1 MKNKNLDKIIYKN
14 IGQDISY
21 PLYSKYVGTDVYR
34 KLENKYLKNM
44 PVDDHCTKYEI
55 YDNGNAVTGY
65 IRLFI
70 LNKETNYIKIINNI
84 FIEIDRNNDFIYI
97 DRDNIRNELYL
108 IQLLESEEIKKSIY
122 SYIDNISGY

>member
-1 MKNKNLDKIIYKN
+1 MKFSEAIMKSLNFDENMKL
-14 IGQDISY
+14 IS
-21 PLYSKYVGTDVYR
+21 R
-34 KLENKYLKNM
+34 
-44 PVDDHCTKYEI
+44 
-55 YDNGNAVTGY
+55 Y

-70 LNKETNYIKIINNI
+70 LNKETNYIKIINDI

>member
-1 MKNKNLDKIIYKN
+1 MKILNFDENMKLIYR
-14 IGQDISY
+14 DIMY
-21 PLYSKYVGTDVYR
+21 DIFI
-34 KLENKYLKNM
+34 
-44 PVDDHCTKYEI
+44 DDHCTKYEI
-55 YDNGNAVTGY
+55 YNSGNSITGY

-70 LNKETNYIKIINNI
+70 LNKETNHIKIINDI

>member
-1 MKNKNLDKIIYKN
+1 MSIKLKGSLYIDDDIKLIYRDSMYKIF
-14 IGQDISY
+14 
-21 PLYSKYVGTDVYR
+21 
-34 KLENKYLKNM
+34 
-44 PVDDHCTKYEI
+44 VDDHCTKYEI
-55 YDNGNAVTGY
+55 YNGGNSVTGY

-70 LNKETNYIKIINNI
+70 LNKTTEYIKIINDV

-97 DRDNIRNELYL
+97 DRDNIRNEDHL

>member
-1 MKNKNLDKIIYKN
+1 MKFNEVIMKSLNFDENMKLIYR
-14 IGQDISY
+14 DIMY
-21 PLYSKYVGTDVYR
+21 D
-34 KLENKYLKNM
+34 M
-44 PVDDHCTKYEI
+44 FIDDHCTKYEI
-55 YDNGNAVTGY
+55 YNSGNSITGY

-70 LNKETNYIKIINNI
+70 LNKETNHIRIINDI
-84 FIEIDRNNDFIYI
+84 FIEIDRNNDFIYV

>member
-1 MKNKNLDKIIYKN
+1 MKSLNFDENMKLIYR
-14 IGQDISY
+14 DIMY
-21 PLYSKYVGTDVYR
+21 DIFI
-34 KLENKYLKNM
+34 
-44 PVDDHCTKYEI
+44 DDYCTKYEI
-55 YDNGNAVTGY
+55 YNSGNSVTGY
-65 IRLFI
+65 IRLFV
-70 LNKETNYIKIINNI
+70 LNKTTEYIKIINDI

>member
-1 MKNKNLDKIIYKN
+1 MKILNFDENMKLIYR
-14 IGQDISY
+14 DIMY
-21 PLYSKYVGTDVYR
+21 DIFI
-34 KLENKYLKNM
+34 
-44 PVDDHCTKYEI
+44 DDHCTKYEI
-55 YDNGNAVTGY
+55 YNSGNSITGY

-70 LNKETNYIKIINNI
+70 LNKKTNHIKIINDI

>member
-1 MKNKNLDKIIYKN
+1 MKSLNFDENMKLIYR
-14 IGQDISY
+14 DIMY
-21 PLYSKYVGTDVYR
+21 DIFI
-34 KLENKYLKNM
+34 
-44 PVDDHCTKYEI
+44 DDHCTKYEI
-55 YDNGNAVTGY
+55 YNSGNAVTGY

-70 LNKETNYIKIINNI
+70 LNKETNYIRIINDI
-84 FIEIDRNNDFIYI
+84 FIEIDRNNNFIYI